1 MFSFNSLG
9 HINVVVPDLEEATR
23 FYQTLFD
30 ASVEQTFPHFKNAG
44 FARSA
49 GFLEDPDSV
58 DVSIRFLKIP
68 FGHSEGLLLEL
79 FKFHSPAGQQE
90 IIPRKTND
98 VGGPRHVCLRVT
110 NIDEVFAHVKSLDAV
125 HLINDS
131 PEYRPFFINSIKPR
145 DIELPGTAT
154 STADTKEA
162 ICEIVRKIR
171 FFYAIDR
178 YGIEW
183 EFEEGHTD
191 MGTG

>member
-1 MFSFNSLG
+1 MFSFDSLG

-30 ASVEQTFPHFKNAG
+30 ASVEQTFPRFKNVG

-49 GFLEDPDSV
+49 GFLEDPESV

-68 FGHSEGLLLEL
+68 FGRSEDLFLEL
-79 FKFHSPAGQQE
+79 FTFHSPAGRQE
-90 IIPRKTND
+90 VMPRKTND

-131 PEYRPFFINSIKPR
+131 PEYRPFFISPIKPR
-145 DIELPGTAT
+145 AIELPGADPDTAG
-154 STADTKEA
+154 AKEA
-162 ICEIVRKIR
+162 ICEIVKGIR

-183 EFEEGHTD
+183 EFEEGHAD
-191 MGTG
+191 IGTR